1 MPLDK
6 ASLER
11 LIEASPDIV
20 IATDTDGSVAY
31 YNDGALGIL
40 GYSRDEIIGEPVTKV
55 YPSLDEAKRVKAA
68 MRDPNVSRKGSIEN
82 FETVF
87 VAKNGREI
95 PCAISGVILYDANG
109 KEEGTIGFSKDLREI
124 QHKDQLAV
132 LGEIAIGLSHE
143 INNPLETI
151 SNQVALLQRFVEKLP
166 VTPQRDAERARL
178 DDMHGEI
185 RRIETHL
192 RRLSEMS
199 EREEYASTDYIGGAR
214 MVDLS
219 DLGSEPSDPLAGQRV
234 LVVDDDRGVRE
245 SVAELLRCEGS
256 VVETAEDGL
265 RALERLE
272 ISPFDVVLSDVVMP
286 QMDGYELFTE
296 CQRRSPETVVVL
308 MTAFY
313 YDKDHVIKRS
323 RLEGLEGVVFKKPVD
338 PDRLRTVLSEL
349 IRSNRRPDA
358 SRR

>member
-11 LIEASPDIV
+11 LIESSPDIV
-20 IATDTDGSVAY
+20 IATDADGSIAY

-55 YPSLDEAKRVKAA
+55 YPSRDEAKRVKAA
-68 MRDPNVSRKGSIEN
+68 MRDESVSRKGSVEN

-87 VAKNGREI
+87 VARNGREI

-109 KEEGTIGFSKDLREI
+109 EEEGTIGFSKDLREI
-124 QHKDQLAV
+124 HQKDQLAV

-166 VTPQRDAERARL
+166 VTPQRDAERVRL

-219 DLGSEPSDPLAGQRV
+219 DLGPEPSDPLAGQRV

-245 SVAELLRCEGS
+245 SVAELLRSEGS

-265 RALERLE
+265 RALERIE

-313 YDKDHVIKRS
+313 YDKDHIIKRS
-323 RLEGLEGVVFKKPVD
+323 RLDGLEGVVFKKPVD
-338 PDRLRTVLSEL
+338 PDRLRSVLSEL

-358 SRR
+358 SRG

>member
-245 SVAELLRCEGS
+245 SVAELLRSEGS